1 MVLCAARTFL
11 TLRRDR
17 PAYSRAVYGNRTR
30 LLGLGSRC
38 TTDVL
43 TPRACINTC
52 TTARI
57 ALVKCCVLC
66 YAFPKI
72 EIFGNPEYSIFKKN
86 GTKVLLFFDIRKSL
100 CIFCEKLGIF
110 EGLPWRKKKEK
121 EKKQKNNKKE
131 SPTDYH
137 HAGGSPL
144 WVRASEWARTRGEM
158 PLSGMAVGHA
168 GLMKGWESL

>member
-11 TLRRDR
+11 TLAGAIDRLTLRAVYGNRTRLLGLGSRCTTDVLTPHYQNRVQRYCFFCIYARKNAFFSLLGAQRD
-17 PAYSRAVYGNRTR
+17 RAVYGNRTR

-72 EIFGNPEYSIFKKN
+72 EIFGDPEYSIFKK
-86 GTKVLLFFDIRKSL
+86 K
-100 CIFCEKLGIF
+100 
-110 EGLPWRKKKEK
+110 
-121 EKKQKNNKKE
+121 
-131 SPTDYH
+131 Y
-137 HAGGSPL
+137 
-144 WVRASEWARTRGEM
+144 VRACTCQ
-158 PLSGMAVGHA
+158 
-168 GLMKGWESL
+168 KK